1 MTNESLSFF
10 LLFKVCHLP
19 SFKKIYHPFAL
30 FVLLYLGAT
39 LMYPFVYSHI
49 FSLGLG
55 LLGPKLTVRVLGSL
69 HVELSFNDL
78 NSSANGIPEGYRVQF
93 INGFVE
99 ELVMNDDPEYQWID
113 KIRTPRASNEA
124 RQILF
129 LKLSGII
136 QRKIGLKA
144 LELGGNAVL
153 G

>member
-1 MTNESLSFF
+1 MTL
-10 LLFKVCHLP
+10 
-19 SFKKIYHPFAL
+19 
-30 FVLLYLGAT
+30 
-39 LMYPFVYSHI
+39 
-49 FSLGLG
+49 
-55 LLGPKLTVRVLGSL
+55 
-69 HVELSFNDL
+69 
-78 NSSANGIPEGYRVQF
+78 SANGIPEGYRVQF

>member
-1 MTNESLSFF
+1 MNPRFYSNAHKHYIFF
-10 LLFKVCHLP
+10 TA
-19 SFKKIYHPFAL
+19 S
-30 FVLLYLGAT
+30 
-39 LMYPFVYSHI
+39 
-49 FSLGLG
+49 
-55 LLGPKLTVRVLGSL
+55 
-69 HVELSFNDL
+69 
-78 NSSANGIPEGYRVQF
+78 GIPDGYRVQF

-124 RQILF
+124 RQTLF

-153 G
+153 GWVSILIHIVSQGWTWQAIKFDNYKQNENTYCTKGCDAYILFSCGTELVKANS

>member
-1 MTNESLSFF
+1 MNCLSL
-10 LLFKVCHLP
+10 
-19 SFKKIYHPFAL
+19 
-30 FVLLYLGAT
+30 
-39 LMYPFVYSHI
+39 
-49 FSLGLG
+49 
-55 LLGPKLTVRVLGSL
+55 
-69 HVELSFNDL
+69 
-78 NSSANGIPEGYRVQF
+78 ANGIPEGYRVQF